1 MQVNTKKYGGDA
13 MRSYKALM
21 RKLNREGVYQELRE
35 KEFFTSKGEKRRKE
49 KIQGTV
55 RTQRKQKLRMEQLAK
70 ELPPRKRPNNSNKS
84 NNVSKSNTVSKQKF
98 SSKQKV

>member
-21 RKLNREGVYQELRE
+21 RKLNREGLYQELRE

-49 KIQGTV
+49 KIQGAV

-70 ELPPRKRPNNSNKS
+70 ELPPRKKT
-84 NNVSKSNTVSKQKF
+84 NNVNKQKF
-98 SSKQKV
+98 TSKQKV